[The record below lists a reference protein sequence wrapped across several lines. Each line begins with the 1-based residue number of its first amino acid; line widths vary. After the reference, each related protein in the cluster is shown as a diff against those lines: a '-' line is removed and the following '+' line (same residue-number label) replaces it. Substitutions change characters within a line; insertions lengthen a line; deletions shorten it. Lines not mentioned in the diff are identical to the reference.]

1 MTEPRELP
9 IGIDIEKAL
18 QLSQAETPIDL
29 SNIIHDLLD
38 EGIITEEEGLDLYN
52 MFYDQVASAYFQK
65 LGIPP
70 EAQTYISGFTSKADL
85 ADRINRLGIDQT
97 AKTSIYQMMSDVS
110 PEDLAIRGAGER
122 EVSEQ
127 QKLQQQ
133 QEQAQVQ
140 REQRAKDLTQALD
153 YTFNNPNVTSK
164 DLAGV
169 REEIA
174 SGSEAFLAG
183 ESDDVFNRLTV
194 LNQKAAERSA
204 GEGQR
209 AESLLGGMMRP
220 AQEEA
225 RQTPQIPE
233 ALGVAK
239 TFLEGTK
246 LGEGTKLRS
255 FIESEIADLY
265 EETKG
270 ARDAWWKQMN
280 QPQVE
285 DTFENEQSRI
295 SSAATQWGQIAG
307 SAPSAEVAGGTYY
320 GPGGLKAIAERAYQT
335 AQRNLAGLKPGDF
348 PGTQP
353 TEVGADPFQTA
364 LRKKNFK
371 AEYYRQP
378 GTGLSRALTPAV
390 RY

>member
-1 MTEPRELP
+1 MMEQRVDRYLRDALSPDDLAEIIYRL
-9 IGIDIEKAL
+9 ID
-18 QLSQAETPIDL
+18 SGT
-29 SNIIHDLLD
+29 
-38 EGIITEEEGLDLYN
+38 ITEEEGSYYYDTYYDKSVSNYLDK
-52 MFYDQVASAYFQK
+52 A
-65 LGIPP
+65 GIPP

-122 EVSEQ
+122 EVTEQ

-133 QEQAQVQ
+133 QEQEQLQ
-140 REQRAKDLTQALD
+140 REQRARDLTQALD
-153 YTFNNPNVTSK
+153 YTFNNPDVTSK
-164 DLAGV
+164 DLASIRDSLAV
-169 REEIA
+169 
-174 SGSEAFLAG
+174 GSEAYLEG
-183 ESDDVFNRLTV
+183 KSGGGDVFDLLERL
-194 LNQKAAERSA
+194 NAKSAERSA

-209 AESLLGGMMRP
+209 AEALLGGMMRP

-255 FIESEIADLY
+255 FIESQIADLY
-265 EETKG
+265 QETKG
-270 ARDAWWKQMN
+270 ARDAWWQQMN

-364 LRKKNFK
+364 LKKKNFK

-378 GTGLSRALTPAV
+378 GTGLSRALTPSV